1 MRSLPARELPAV
13 QRGPA
18 QQVQECRGESGWCS
32 DMTSTHGM
40 WRHTGVRFLL
50 SGAAAAC
57 AAQHG
62 AASAAAMP
70 WRRPLPV
77 TGLAH
82 CACGDTQGF
91 DSSSP
96 ALRLPVLPSMLP
108 RRQPPCHGV
117 GPCGHRAGL
126 VWCGHTQRLE
136 SASPQLPPCCAGPLP
151 NGVSRNFG
159 VLKGSARLCGRC
171 LRGNCPLSSAARRSK
186 FKNAGVSRAG
196 ART

>member
-1 MRSLPARELPAV
+1 
-13 QRGPA
+13 
-18 QQVQECRGESGWCS
+18 
-32 DMTSTHGM
+32 
-40 WRHTGVRFLL
+40 
-50 SGAAAAC
+50 
-57 AAQHG
+57 
-62 AASAAAMP
+62 MP
-70 WRRPLPV
+70 WRRPVRSQGWPTVRVKTHRGSIPPLRRCGWLCCPAWCRVGSRHAMASARAV

-82 CACGDTQGF
+82 CACEDTQGF

-96 ALRLPVLPSMLP
+96 ALRLAVLPSMVP